1 MIAAFLGGR
10 LTFPAAGIG
19 IDESGN
25 GGIYR
30 GGG

>member
-1 MIAAFLGGR
+1 MIAAFLGR